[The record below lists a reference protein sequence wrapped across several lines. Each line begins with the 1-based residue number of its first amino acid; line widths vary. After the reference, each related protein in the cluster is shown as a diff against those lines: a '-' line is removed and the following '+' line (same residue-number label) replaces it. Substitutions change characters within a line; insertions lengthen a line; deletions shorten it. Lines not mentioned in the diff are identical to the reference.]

1 MFDAQAGLLNFESLQ
16 SVGSD
21 QNFKGSLKPLVDNGL
36 TFKINEI
43 QTTDVSNRWH
53 HSGKYDPDFNIL
65 YIPKVS
71 ITNLLPPNINEYDLF
86 FGVNFQNNTEII
98 KLLEIDPPL

>member
-1 MFDAQAGLLNFESLQ
+1 MFDGQSGLLNFESLQ

-21 QNFKGSLKPLVDNGL
+21 QNFKGSLKPLTANSL

-43 QTTDVSNRWH
+43 QTTDVSNRWQ

-65 YIPKVS
+65 YIPRVS
-71 ITNLLPPNINEYDLF
+71 IKNLSPPNNNEYDLF
-86 FGVNFQNNTEII
+86 FSVKFQNNNEVI